1 MNILSLCVGGDGEG
15 EVGEGTEGGE
25 EGLWLRHL
33 LLHLTWKGEKSK
45 SENKKVKIKQNK
57 VKVKI

>member
-1 MNILSLCVGGDGEG
+1 MNILSLCEGGDGEG

-33 LLHLTWKGEKSK
+33 LLHLT
-45 SENKKVKIKQNK
+45 
-57 VKVKI
+57 